1 MPKKGRKTNV
11 AQQVKASGNRS
22 ETFAQGQRRVST
34 PRGRSSALQLA
45 PQPEPQTA
53 QRLSM
58 YSAQSQ
64 QQVGRDLARRDM
76 DEFYQARAQGQQG
89 QQQAFAQAQQAVVER
104 TAGFQRQQ
112 QAQQAQQ
119 RQQQARAELNQR
131 RETARATARGFRNIQ
146 ATREATKQ
154 SAMSDRLS
162 RAPSKSRSN

>member
-64 QQVGRDLARRDM
+64 QQVGRDLARREM

-112 QAQQAQQ
+112 QAV
-119 RQQQARAELNQR
+119 AE
-131 RETARATARGFRNIQ
+131 E
-146 ATREATKQ
+146 
-154 SAMSDRLS
+154 
-162 RAPSKSRSN
+162 

>member
-64 QQVGRDLARRDM
+64 QQVGRDLARREM

-89 QQQAFAQAQQAVVER
+89 QQQAFAQAKVK
-104 TAGFQRQQ
+104 FKPK
-112 QAQQAQQ
+112 
-119 RQQQARAELNQR
+119 AR
-131 RETARATARGFRNIQ
+131 I
-146 ATREATKQ
+146 
-154 SAMSDRLS
+154 
-162 RAPSKSRSN
+162 SKSSSKRFQKYTSNKRSNKTNRYV